1 MFKRGPLLIFALL
14 AAIFGPMMLTSS
26 DGILQSAAS
35 ALKSF
40 TGRDAA
46 QPPLNLSPPPKMPS
60 GNPTVTEIVGNSISQ
75 PIGGAP
81 QFPVSLPE
89 ALRFDIAPAWII
101 SRWPHV
107 LTMADAGP
115 FQGYRVPLVT
125 GTAEHDIAGTLTYY
139 FSPKPELKR
148 IKLTGVTGDPAA
160 VVSLV
165 TSRFG
170 FTKQPSPIPG
180 THLYQIVYG
189 KRPNSQLLIRMHE
202 TIRND
207 RPLRRFDVD
216 LEVNLPEVPPSGLLV
231 GQTPPPPPA
240 PPSVPKPKP

>member
-1 MFKRGPLLIFALL
+1 MFKRGPLLLFGLL
-14 AAIFGPMMLTSS
+14 AAILGPMALTSS
-26 DGILQSAAS
+26 DGILQSAKS

-40 TGRDAA
+40 NGQDAEK
-46 QPPLNLSPPPKMPS
+46 PPLNLSPPPKMSPGAVASDSVGFPAPQPS
-60 GNPTVTEIVGNSISQ
+60 GGASQ
-75 PIGGAP
+75 I
-81 QFPVSLPE
+81 PVSLSD
-89 ALRFDIAPAWII
+89 AMRFDITPAWII

-139 FSPKPELKR
+139 FSPRPELKR
-148 IKLTGVTGDPAA
+148 IKLTGVTGDPAQI
-160 VVSLV
+160 VSLAM
-165 TSRFG
+165 SRFG

-189 KRPNSQLLIRMHE
+189 KRPNSQLLIRMHD

-207 RPLRRFDVD
+207 RPLRRFDID

-231 GQTPPPPPA
+231 GQTPPPPP
-240 PPSVPKPKP
+240 VPNQPQSKSK

>member
-46 QPPLNLSPPPKMPS
+46 GPPLNLSPPPKASSSGLMVDPS
-60 GNPTVTEIVGNSISQ
+60 VGYTLSQ
-75 PIGGAP
+75 PVDGLP

-89 ALRFDIAPAWII
+89 ALRFDVAPAWII

-148 IKLTGVTGDPAA
+148 IKLTGVTGDPAQL
-160 VVSLV
+160 VSLIM
-165 TSRFG
+165 SRFG
-170 FTKQPSPIPG
+170 FTRQSSPIPG
-180 THLYQIVYG
+180 THLYQIIYG

-207 RPLRRFDVD
+207 RPLRRFDID
-216 LEVNLPEVPPSGLLV
+216 LEINLPEVPPSGLFV
-231 GQTPPPPPA
+231 GQTPPPPAIPKQ
-240 PPSVPKPKP
+240 PKPKSK